1 MGQLNKTGMRR
12 LTSGMADYEGYITC
26 NYYTGYS
33 HVVGQ
38 KSDKLSDD
46 LVPSY
51 EAFEEIFKQNKAVD
65 HQLGCLELV
74 YETEDG
80 KVVAYADIQHDKK
93 NHTVAILEFIVAQD
107 YQLKGYGRKFYQA
120 IEEAARDKEVCTIT
134 VQTAAYGA
142 IKFWHKMGFYGN
154 GFLAKNI

>member
-1 MGQLNKTGMRR
+1 MGQLNKTGMRE
-12 LTSGMADYEGYITC
+12 LTSSMADYECYITC

-33 HVVGQ
+33 RVVGQ

-46 LVPSY
+46 SIPSY
-51 EAFEEIFKQNKAVD
+51 EAFEESFKRNKAVD
-65 HQLGCLELV
+65 DQLGCFELV
-74 YETEDG
+74 YENEDG

-93 NHTVAILEFIVAQD
+93 NHTVAILVFIVAQD

-120 IEEAARDKEVCTIT
+120 IEEEARKKGVCRIT
-134 VQTAAYGA
+134 VNTAAYGA

>member
-1 MGQLNKTGMRR
+1 MGQLNKTGMRE
-12 LTSGMADYEGYITC
+12 LTSSMADYEGYITC

-38 KSDKLSDD
+38 KSDKRSDD
-46 LVPSY
+46 SVPSY
-51 EAFEEIFKQNKAVD
+51 EAFEKIFKQNKAVD
-65 HQLGCLELV
+65 QQLGCFELV
-74 YETEDG
+74 YEIEDR

-93 NHTVAILEFIVAQD
+93 NHTVAILEFIVDQD

-120 IEEAARDKEVCTIT
+120 IEEEARKKRVCRIT

-142 IKFWHKMGFYGN
+142 INFWHKMGFYGN